1 MRCYFLFLLISL
13 TCFSPLVAQ
22 QHSLLPVPK
31 QVVFGEQ
38 RFQIDK
44 GFHVVLNDTA
54 ASRAGKAVSRFLRRL
69 DNRTQLLIA
78 KEFYK
83 KPLEKQGPFL
93 RIEYSREGLLQPG
106 EDESYSLQITGDQA
120 ILKATTDIG
129 VIHGLETFLQLI
141 TADQIGYFI
150 KGVSI
155 TDQPRF
161 TWRGLLIDVGRHFS
175 PVDVIKRN
183 LDAMA
188 MVKMNVL
195 HLHLSEDQGFRIESK
210 VFPKLHLHGS
220 NGEYYTQEQIR
231 DIINYASDRGIRVV
245 PEFDIPGHAT
255 SWFVGYPEIAS
266 APGPYAIEK
275 KFGVFDPSMDPTK
288 KSTYKFLKKFI
299 TEMCKLFPDEYF
311 HIGGDENN
319 GKQWDANADI
329 QKFMKENGLKD
340 NHALQ
345 NYFNGHLLA
354 ILQKNK
360 KKMIGWDEILQP
372 GLPMDAVIQSWRG
385 KEGLK
390 DATTKGHN
398 VILSN
403 GYYIDLVQPAWKH
416 YANDPAPID
425 LKLTTDQEKLI
436 LGGEATMWAELVTP
450 ETIDSRIWPRTAAI
464 AERLWSPREIQN
476 PYDMYRRLNI
486 VNMQLEEVGI
496 QNIKNQ
502 EMMLRRLAKTD
513 TVEPLINLVSVVEPL
528 KEYNRHSQGT
538 AYSTDLPFTRL
549 PDIAFPE
556 SEVARKF
563 KVLCEQFVTK
573 NDTVAKA
580 AIEKQL
586 LDWKNNHPEVV
597 NLSKNNPALRDWEK
611 LSAALFEVATI
622 GLECMKFINNKNNI
636 KDQWVAESHKILTDA
651 KKPVQ
656 EAELVVVD
664 SVMMLFQN
672 ALPKN

>member
-1 MRCYFLFLLISL
+1 MRYYLIFLLLCL
-13 TCFSPLVAQ
+13 TATSTLVAQ
-22 QHSLLPVPK
+22 EYHLLPVPK
-31 QVVFGEQ
+31 ELTFGEQ

-44 GFHVVLNDTA
+44 GFHVVLDDTSS
-54 ASRAGKAVSRFLRRL
+54 SRAGQAVLRFLRRL

-83 KPLEKQGPFL
+83 KPLSQQGP
-93 RIEYSREGLLQPG
+93 YLLIQYTRKGMLKPG

-120 ILKATTDIG
+120 VLKATTDIG
-129 VIHGLETFLQLI
+129 VLYGLETFLQLI
-141 TADQIGYFI
+141 ASDQIGYFI
-150 KGVSI
+150 KGVTI
-155 TDQPRF
+155 NDQPRF

-183 LDAMA
+183 LDAML

-220 NGEYYTQEQIR
+220 NGEYYTQEQIK
-231 DIINYASDRGIRVV
+231 DIIRYASDRGIRVV

-255 SWFVGYPEIAS
+255 SWFVGHPELAS
-266 APGPYAIEK
+266 APGPYVVEK

-319 GKQWDANADI
+319 GKQWDANKDI
-329 QKFMKENGLKD
+329 QQFMKDNGLKD

-390 DATTKGHN
+390 DAATKGHN

-416 YANDPAPID
+416 YANDPAPLD
-425 LKLTTDQEKLI
+425 LKLTPEQEKLI

-464 AERLWSPREIQN
+464 AERLWSPRQIQN
-476 PYDMYRRLNI
+476 PYDMYRRLSVI
-486 VNMQLEEVGI
+486 NMQLEEVGI
-496 QNIKNQ
+496 QNIRNQ
-502 EMMLRRLAKTD
+502 EMMLRRLAKTY
-513 TVEPLINLVSVVEPL
+513 TVEPLVNLVNVVEPL
-528 KEYNRHSQGT
+528 KEYSRHSQGI

-556 SEVARKF
+556 SEVARNF
-563 KVLCEQFVTK
+563 KILCEQLVTK
-573 NDTVAKA
+573 KDTSAKA
-580 AIEKQL
+580 EIEKQL
-586 LDWKNNHPEVV
+586 LKWKNNHTEVV
-597 NLSKNNPALRDWEK
+597 KLAQSNPALSEWEK
-611 LSAALFEVATI
+611 LSGILYDVASI
-622 GLECMKFINNKNNI
+622 GLESLYFLNHRNDINS
-636 KDQWVAESHKILTDA
+636 QWVSQSHRTLTDG

-656 EAELVVVD
+656 ETELVVIE

-672 ALPKN
+672 SLPKN